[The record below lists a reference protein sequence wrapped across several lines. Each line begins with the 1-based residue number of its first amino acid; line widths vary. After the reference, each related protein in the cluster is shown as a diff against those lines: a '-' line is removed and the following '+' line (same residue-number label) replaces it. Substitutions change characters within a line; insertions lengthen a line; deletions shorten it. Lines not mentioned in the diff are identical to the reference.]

1 MKKAL
6 SYLLI
11 FIGLQIV
18 GGGIITTLWN
28 MIAGNSDETAA
39 KLITTTAVVGI
50 ITIVIFLWTRYV
62 AHTSLDGTYLERRG
76 SNGSHHTLHVDTGAN
91 ARTAQ
96 LCRTGV

>member
-11 FIGLQIV
+11 FIGLQQRRDGSQTDHDNSR
-18 GGGIITTLWN
+18 GGHHNHRHLPLDTLCRGV
-28 MIAGNSDETAA
+28 AQ
-39 KLITTTAVVGI
+39 V
-50 ITIVIFLWTRYV
+50 V

>member
-18 GGGIITTLWN
+18 GGGIITILWN
-28 MIAGNSDETAA
+28 VIDNSRGGHHNHRHLPLDTLCRGVAQ
-39 KLITTTAVVGI
+39 V
-50 ITIVIFLWTRYV
+50 V